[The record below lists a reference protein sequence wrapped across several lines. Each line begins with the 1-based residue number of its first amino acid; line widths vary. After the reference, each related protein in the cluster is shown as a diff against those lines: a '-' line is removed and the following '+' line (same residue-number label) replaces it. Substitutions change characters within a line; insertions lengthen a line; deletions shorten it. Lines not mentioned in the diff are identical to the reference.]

1 MKIVLK
7 KSITKIF
14 NSLSPAIQTAILI
27 NRLTA
32 IRLIK
37 PLLNPLLKINSLR
50 PRNVNRAIIGLLQ
63 EI

>member
-32 IRLIK
+32 IQLIK

-63 EI
+63 KI